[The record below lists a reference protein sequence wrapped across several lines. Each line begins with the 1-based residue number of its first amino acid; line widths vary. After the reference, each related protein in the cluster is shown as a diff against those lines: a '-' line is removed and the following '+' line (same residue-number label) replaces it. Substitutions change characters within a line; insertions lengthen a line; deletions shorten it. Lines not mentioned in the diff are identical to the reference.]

1 MKENCIK
8 PGSKPVRIIIATKN
22 KGKLKEMEQLLA
34 GFPCSVISMTDAGIT
49 GDIAESGSTFEEN
62 AMTKAMSIWKATGET
77 VLADDSGLEVDF
89 LDGAP
94 GVYSARYAGAGATDD
109 DNNKKL
115 LDALAGVPEE
125 KRTARYVCVI
135 ALVFPSGRSITVRG
149 TCEGYIAMKPE
160 GNNGFGYDPLFYF
173 PGYGLTIARM
183 DPQLKNGISHRGIA
197 MRKLLEKLREAWDDE
212 IAGN

>member
-1 MKENCIK
+1 LKEYDIK
-8 PGSKPVRIIIATKN
+8 AGLKSKRIIIATKN
-22 KGKLKEMEQLLA
+22 KGKLEEMKQLLSR
-34 GFPCSVISMTDAGIT
+34 FPCDVISMADAGISD
-49 GDIAESGSTFEEN
+49 DIAESGSTFEEN
-62 AMTKAMSIWKATGET
+62 AMIKAKSVWKATGET

-89 LDGAP
+89 LGGAP
-94 GVYSARYAGAGATDD
+94 GVYSARFAGAGATDEE
-109 DNNKKL
+109 NNKKL

-135 ALVFPSGRSITVRG
+135 AVVFPSGRSITVKG

-173 PGYGLTIARM
+173 PGYGLTMAQM
-183 DPQLKNGISHRGIA
+183 DPDMKNGISHRGIA
-197 MRKLLEKLREAWDDE
+197 VRKLLEKLRQAWDDE